1 VVEPLSQAY
10 TFKTKRRV
18 PKLGVMLVG
27 WGGNNGSTIT
37 AGVIANKHNIKWNT
51 KSGEQSPD
59 YIGSFTQSSTVRI
72 GATAD
77 GEQIHVPTKNLLPM
91 VDPNNIVFGGWDI
104 STAKLYAAMQR
115 LSRFSFFFLFF
126 FFAAVF
132 FFCWPLFFHLSD
144 SILISLFCCY
154 SN

>member
-1 VVEPLSQAY
+1 VWGRSVDQLSQAY

-37 AGVIANKHNIKWNT
+37 AGVLANKHGIKWNT

-72 GATAD
+72 GATAE

-91 VDPNNIVFGGWDI
+91 VDPNSIVFGGWDI
-104 STAKLYAAMQR
+104 SSANMYAAMQR
-115 LSRFSFFFLFF
+115 VRALRFASR
-126 FFAAVF
+126 
-132 FFCWPLFFHLSD
+132 CPPLRSA
-144 SILISLFCCY
+144 SSQIKLIE
-154 SN
+154 